1 MENWTFGTFVEIVIW
16 VLILGGVDTLII
28 RYVIKNPSRS
38 TRKFIYVIDTVVTY
52 FIFSGLASLFGY
64 ESVLLN

>member
-1 MENWTFGTFVEIVIW
+1 MENWTFGTFVELVVW

-28 RYVIKNPSRS
+28 KYLIKNPSRG
-38 TRKFIYVIDTVVTY
+38 TRKFIYVADLIVTY

-64 ESVLLN
+64 ESMLLK